1 MTGYT
6 TSMESTSQSTPPVFG
21 ETSMAP
27 TQKKSPVSTYVLIAI
42 LALAAVL
49 SGFNYFFKPFSE
61 YTPFAPSENPAQETE
76 QVVSEPTVPLSRTEK
91 VDAIVS
97 SLTPDEKIAQLIA
110 LPIEAE
116 DFLASIAAQVA
127 ERQEFQKSKEA
138 ASEAYVGFLTGDTL
152 TEEEAQMFV
161 PPEEL
166 FLKDWGFVTL
176 FGSNISHTQATQI
189 TSYIDD
195 KNTQDIPVWVMV
207 DHEGGTVQRLGGT
220 GFTDLPSWQEQCA
233 GELLAMAEPWKASA
247 SELSQ
252 VGVDVVL
259 APVLDI
265 AQAHPILKSRVCSAD
280 AAKIYEFSTAFITT
294 YNDAG
299 ILPVLK
305 HFPGIGPTRKDLHT
319 AFDTVDV
326 QDESVSLYRS
336 LLEVYPYSAVMTG
349 HVGVTSQDETTPCS
363 LSSDCVGQLYEL
375 FPSVLTITDALEMK
389 ATGVDNKTVYLEDVA
404 LEAVKAG
411 NTVLLFGPT
420 VTQSDVKIVHDRLL
434 REYNNSFEFRELVNK
449 HVRLIVEYKVAK

>member
-1 MTGYT
+1 
-6 TSMESTSQSTPPVFG
+6 MESATQPTSAVFG
-21 ETSMAP
+21 EAP
-27 TQKKSPVSTYVLIAI
+27 MEQPQKKSSVSTYVLITL
-42 LALAAVL
+42 LAVIAVL

-61 YTPFAPSENPAQETE
+61 YTPFAPTESVPAEIE
-76 QVVSEPTVPLSRTEK
+76 QVVLETTLPLTHTQK
-91 VDAIVS
+91 VDEIVS

-110 LPIEAE
+110 LPLETE
-116 DFLASIAAQVA
+116 DFLASIAAQA
-127 ERQEFQKSKEA
+127 AQRQELA
-138 ASEAYVGFLTGDTL
+138 AEQENANSAYVGFLSGETL
-152 TEEEAQMFV
+152 SEEDAAKFE
-161 PPEEL
+161 PPPEL

-176 FGSNISHTQATQI
+176 FGSNISHTQATQM
-189 TSYIDD
+189 SAYIDD
-195 KNTQDIPVWVMV
+195 KNTQDVPVWIMV

-220 GFTDLPSWQEQCA
+220 GFTDLPSWQEQCSS
-233 GELLAMAEPWKASA
+233 ELTDMAESWKASA
-247 SELSQ
+247 AELSQ

-265 AQAHPILKSRVCSAD
+265 ANAHPVLKSRVCSGD
-280 AAKIYEFSTAFITT
+280 AAKVYEFSTALITT

-305 HFPGIGPTRKDLHT
+305 HFPGIGPTRRDLHV
-319 AFDTVDV
+319 AFDTVEV

-363 LSSDCVGQLYEL
+363 LSSDCVGQLHEL
-375 FPSVLTITDALEMK
+375 FPDVLTITDALEMK

-420 VTQSDVKIVHDRLL
+420 VTQGEIKIVHDRLL
-434 REYNNSFEFRELVNK
+434 REYNDSFEFRELVNK
-449 HVRLIVEYKVAK
+449 HVRLIVDYKVAK